1 MASVPRVKKNAIE
14 LLADN
19 IINHIDTY
27 RGDMSRLDLLRI
39 IIRQQLLR
47 NDDEEDFYRFIK
59 DVIEILSDYLEL
71 SFEERVSKAEAIS
84 H

>member
-1 MASVPRVKKNAIE
+1 MVSVPRSKKNAIE

-19 IINHIDTY
+19 IINHIDTH

-47 NDDEEDFYRFIK
+47 NDDEEDFYRFIR

-71 SFEERVSKAEAIS
+71 SFEERISKAAAIS